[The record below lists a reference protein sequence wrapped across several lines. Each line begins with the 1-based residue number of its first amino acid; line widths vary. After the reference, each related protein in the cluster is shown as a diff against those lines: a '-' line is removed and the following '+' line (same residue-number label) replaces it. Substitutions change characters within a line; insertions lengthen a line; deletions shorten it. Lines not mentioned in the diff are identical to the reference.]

1 MIPVTCHVADF
12 NLLPGFPIVSD
23 LSLNGRSISA
33 FLRDASGTSEIELS
47 LDFSRRGRVP
57 ELVDPLGVNEEQMMD
72 ALARV
77 LAPVQA
83 PGAPAI
89 GLLMT
94 NALAKAPQLFGLM
107 FDIDGGDS
115 GLGPRQGCAVFL
127 TAIASAMKTD
137 LSDEASHKFIS
148 FIALH
153 EIGHAFNLW
162 HVDGDSIMQT
172 NPRPNVFGT
181 LQFADTQRLFLSLAA
196 EAATATSVLPGVGCA
211 NYGTRPAG
219 FPAGDGPPF
228 ASPSRTKRKLML
240 RIALSTDVLWS
251 FEPIEL
257 DVSLS
262 LPRGTA
268 RAMTVPNEIDPGYAS
283 FQIWITRPDGLRFR
297 YRPAT
302 RFCGRN
308 GTLSIRPG
316 VPYMRDIALGRQSGG
331 YTFAVPGEY
340 QVQVAFAM
348 TSGDFIMS
356 NIVKCTVKPAQPSSA
371 EWLAARAALDN
382 DEARHLL
389 RYKRRA
395 PSLQTYDSLQKYA
408 DDGASPQTAAA
419 IHFAIGRALA
429 DTAVS
434 IGGQEDQQLLQEGR
448 RHLHLALE
456 GDKLSPKRVLEA
468 NARLQK

>member
-12 NLLPGFPIVSD
+12 NLRPGFPLISD

-33 FLRDASGTSEIELS
+33 HLREASGDSQIAIS
-47 LDFSRRGRVP
+47 FDFSRRGRVP
-57 ELVDPLGVNEEQMMD
+57 ELVSPLGVTEDQMTD

-83 PGAPAI
+83 TPPSI

-94 NALAKAPQLFGLM
+94 DALAKAPQQFGLM
-107 FDIDGGDS
+107 FDVDDGD

-127 TAIASAMKTD
+127 TAIASAMGTD
-137 LSDEASHKFIS
+137 LTDSASREFIS

-153 EIGHAFNLW
+153 EVGHAFNLW
-162 HVDGDSIMQT
+162 HVGDDSIMQT
-172 NPRPNVFGT
+172 NPQVGSLGT
-181 LQFADTQRLFLSLAA
+181 LKFEDTQRHFLSLASGS
-196 EAATATSVLPGVGCA
+196 ATAASVLPGAGCA
-211 NYGTRPAG
+211 AYGTRPAG
-219 FPAGDGPPF
+219 FPSGDGQP
-228 ASPSRTKRKLML
+228 AAAPSRRKRKLAL
-240 RIALSTDVLWS
+240 QIGLSTNALWP

-262 LPRGTA
+262 LPKDA
-268 RAMTVPNEIDPGYAS
+268 VRAVTVPNEIDPGYSS
-283 FQIWITRPDGLRFR
+283 FQIWITRPDGARFR
-297 YRPAT
+297 YRPAM

-316 VPYMRDIALGRQSGG
+316 LPYVRDIALGRQSGR

-340 QVQVAFAM
+340 QVQAMFAM

-356 NIVKCTVKPAQPSSA
+356 NVAKCTVKSSQPSSP
-371 EWLAARAALDN
+371 EWLAAKAALDN
-382 DEARHLL
+382 DEVRRLL
-389 RYKRRA
+389 QYKRRA
-395 PSLQTYDSLQKYA
+395 PSLQTYASLQRYA
-408 DDGASPQTAAA
+408 AEATTSPATSAA

-429 DTAVS
+429 DTAAS
-434 IGGQEDQQLLQEGR
+434 MAKHLDQALLQEGQ

-456 GDKLSPKRVLEA
+456 SNSLSPKRVVEV
-468 NARLQK
+468 NARL

>member
-12 NLLPGFPIVSD
+12 NLRPGFPVVSD
-23 LSLNGRSISA
+23 LSLNGRPISA
-33 FLRDASGTSEIELS
+33 HLREASGNSQIDLS
-47 LDFSRRGRVP
+47 LDFLRRGRVP
-57 ELVDPLGVNEEQMMD
+57 ELVSPFAVTEDQMTD

-77 LAPVQA
+77 LLPLQA
-83 PGAPAI
+83 SPPAI

-94 NALAKAPQLFGLM
+94 DALAMAPQQFGLM
-107 FDIDGGDS
+107 FDVDDGD

-127 TAIASAMKTD
+127 AAIASAMGTD
-137 LSDEASHKFIS
+137 LTDEASREFIS

-162 HVDGDSIMQT
+162 HVGDDSIMQT
-172 NPRPNVFGT
+172 HPQVSSLGT
-181 LQFADTQRLFLSLAA
+181 MKFEDTQRHFLSLASGS
-196 EAATATSVLPGVGCA
+196 ATAASVLPGTGCA
-211 NYGTRPAG
+211 AYGTRPAG
-219 FPAGDGPPF
+219 FPSGDGEPAAAPT
-228 ASPSRTKRKLML
+228 RRKRKLAL
-240 RIALSTDVLWS
+240 QIGLSTDALWS

-262 LPRGTA
+262 LPKDA
-268 RAMTVPNEIDPGYAS
+268 VRAVTVPNEIDPGYSS
-283 FQIWITRPDGLRFR
+283 FQIWITRPDGFRFR

-316 VPYMRDIALGRQSGG
+316 VPYTRDIAFGRQSGR

-340 QVQVAFAM
+340 HVQAAFAM
-348 TSGDFIMS
+348 TSGEFILS
-356 NIVKCTVKPAQPSSA
+356 NVAKCTVKAAQPSSPQ
-371 EWLAARAALDN
+371 WLAAKAALDN
-382 DEARHLL
+382 DEVRRLL

-395 PSLQTYDSLQKYA
+395 PSLQTYASLRRYA
-408 DDGASPQTAAA
+408 AEATTSPHTSAA

-429 DTAVS
+429 DTAASLAGHQDLV
-434 IGGQEDQQLLQEGR
+434 LLQEGR

-456 GDKLSPKRVLEA
+456 SKSLSPKRVVEV
-468 NARLQK
+468 NARL